1 MIEYWWVLFLI
12 IVVILIY
19 SIFYKKNNKKKN
31 KTINRKKTINSVMRK
46 NGIEK
51 INLGYVLKELPVIA
65 PYYINSL

>member
-12 IVVILIY
+12 IVIILIY
-19 SIFYKKNNKKKN
+19 SIFYNKKN
-31 KTINRKKTINSVMRK
+31 KNKKKKTINNIMRK

-51 INLGYVLKELPVIA
+51 INLNYVLKELPTIA